1 MKSFLLSI
9 LFSALVL
16 IPALVSGTD
25 DSTLYVKTIYQHEIF
40 NGRNT
45 ARKAAIKL
53 EMRDATGEL
62 FRESYFNAN
71 TKAEEYILYYYYNA
85 DKTIR
90 LVEKNNPLEQL
101 IEYYTYNYKK
111 GKLQNIKHYQ
121 YQADTKTSSLM
132 DTRNYIRKKNTLT
145 IHSQNAGG
153 VSLKTEVI
161 TYNKMQEIRNEITN
175 HLADSAYKT
184 IFNFEYNDTL
194 LTNKYETIISK
205 NQDSIKYW
213 HNYIYNAA
221 NQLEK
226 INTYLLPANE
236 KIHFYTVFK
245 YMPGGSLE
253 NERRVNGTNDFYL
266 YNYTTKYTVYTR
278 QLPRKDPVF

>member
-9 LFSALVL
+9 LLSALVL

-40 NGRNT
+40 KGRNT
-45 ARKAAIKL
+45 ARKTAIKL

-62 FRESYFNAN
+62 FRESYFNPS

-85 DKTIR
+85 DNTIR

-101 IEYYTYNYKK
+101 IEFYIYIYKK

-153 VSLKTEVI
+153 VSLQTEVI
-161 TYNKMQEIRNEITN
+161 TYNKMQEIRKEITN

-194 LTNKYETIISK
+194 LTDKYETVISK
-205 NQDSIKYW
+205 NLDSVKYW

-221 NQLEK
+221 NQVEK
-226 INTYLLPANE
+226 INTYLLPENE
-236 KIHFYTVFK
+236 KVYFYTIFK
-245 YMPGGSLE
+245 YMPGGGIE
-253 NERRVNGTNDFYL
+253 NEHRVGTNDFYF
-266 YNYTTKYTVYTR
+266 YNYTFNYTSYTH
-278 QLPRKDPVF
+278 QLPRKKSVF